1 MAIITISRG
10 TYSGGR
16 TLAECLAERLGYRC
30 VSREVVL
37 DAAKAFGIPAQKLT
51 EAMEKP
57 PSFWQQLT
65 GERADYL
72 YYVRAAL
79 CERALEGNLVYHGH
93 AGHLL
98 LSGVSHVIKV
108 RVIADMEYRIKAA
121 MRDQKLDRH
130 GAIAYIKKVDRE
142 RVRWTRFLYG
152 VEWTDPTLYDLVLN
166 LAQISIRTAC
176 DILSFM
182 AELPEFKPTPE
193 SLRAMDDLIL
203 SGRVR
208 AALSQD
214 PRTKASDLTVIVK
227 DRVAMISG
235 TTGSAAVVDAIPI
248 VAGQVEGIKDVT
260 CEVGIGSVYDPI
272 RKPPRAR
279 LW

>member
-1 MAIITISRG
+1 MSIITISRG

-16 TLAECLAERLGYRC
+16 TLAECLAKRLGYQC
-30 VSREVVL
+30 VSREVIL
-37 DAAKAFGIPAQKLT
+37 DAAKAYGIPSQKLT

-65 GERADYL
+65 GERVDYL

-98 LSGVSHVIKV
+98 LSGVSHVIRV
-108 RVIADMEYRIKAA
+108 RVIADMEHRIKAA
-121 MRDQKLDRH
+121 MRDQKLDRN
-130 GAIAYIKKVDRE
+130 GAIAYIKKVDQE

-166 LAQISIRTAC
+166 LAHISIQTAC

-182 AELPEFKPTPE
+182 TELHDFKPTPE
-193 SLRAMDDLIL
+193 SLQAMDNLVL
-203 SGRVR
+203 SSRVWS
-208 AALSQD
+208 ALARD
-214 PRTKASDLTVIVK
+214 PRTKASDL
-227 DRVAMISG
+227 RVVANSGVVTISG
-235 TTGSAAVVDAIPI
+235 TTGSAAVVEAIPI
-248 VAGQVEGIKDVT
+248 VASQVEGVREVS

-272 RKPPRAR
+272 NKPSGTR